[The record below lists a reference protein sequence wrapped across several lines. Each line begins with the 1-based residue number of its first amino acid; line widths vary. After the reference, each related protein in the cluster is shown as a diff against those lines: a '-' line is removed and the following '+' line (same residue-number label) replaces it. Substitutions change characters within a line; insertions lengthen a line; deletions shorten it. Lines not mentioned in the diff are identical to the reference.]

1 MSNKNERRI
10 KIGDYVT
17 HELDYMTTGIVIGKG
32 TLTKLNIPTLKLERP
47 DGKIV
52 YGVEDSVKL
61 IVSKEDLE
69 DLEEEKK

>member
-1 MSNKNERRI
+1 MQAKNEI

-17 HELDYMTTGIVIGKG
+17 DELDYMTTGIVIGKG

-52 YGVEDSVKL
+52 YGIEDNAKL
-61 IVSKEDLE
+61 IVSKEDME
-69 DLEEEKK
+69 AVG

>member
-1 MSNKNERRI
+1 MQAKNEI

-17 HELDYMTTGIVIGKG
+17 DKLDYMTTGIVIAKG

-52 YGVEDSVKL
+52 YGAEDSAKL

-69 DLEEEKK
+69 EVE

>member
-1 MSNKNERRI
+1 M

-17 HELDYMTTGIVIGKG
+17 DKLDYRTTGIVIAKG
-32 TLTKLNIPTLKLERP
+32 TITTLNIPTLKLERP

-52 YGVEDSVKL
+52 YGVEDSAKL

-69 DLEEEKK
+69 GL